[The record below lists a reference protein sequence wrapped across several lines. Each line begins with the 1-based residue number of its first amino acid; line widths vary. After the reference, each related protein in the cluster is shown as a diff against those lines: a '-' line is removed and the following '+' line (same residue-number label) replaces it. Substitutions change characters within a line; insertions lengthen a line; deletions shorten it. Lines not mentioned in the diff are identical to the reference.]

1 MPFEDGPFKKPTRA
15 DIRRMEKEQKK
26 ASKTLNMSVASFES
40 SLESAR
46 KEERKKMLDFAVSHY
61 TASLCMVLHDKY
73 GFGHDRLV
81 KVMGQINDMYES
93 LLIGS
98 VTIADI
104 RATIYEETGLLL
116 K

>member
-1 MPFEDGPFKKPTRA
+1 
-15 DIRRMEKEQKK
+15 MEKEQKK

-46 KEERKKMLDFAVSHY
+46 KEERKKMLDFAVSYY
-61 TASLCMVLHDKY
+61 TAALSMVLHDKW

-81 KVMGQINDMYES
+81 RVIEQINEMYED
-93 LLIGS
+93 LLMDRLS
-98 VTIADI
+98 VDDI
-104 RATIYEETGLLL
+104 RTAIYEETGLLL